1 MAGRSKSL
9 SVPESAPR
17 GRNKRR
23 VTRSNRNKVAFR
35 EAMLVANEAGMTRPE
50 SSSVPD
56 LLGEV
61 LARAVGGMRYAASEV
76 DKVPVEEFWVT
87 KYDAQGNVLVEPNK
101 WYQLELACRSEVAI
115 LADLYARLDLDRRKL
130 ELEEAEAA
138 LWAGVIREA
147 ARRSGLKPAQQRQL
161 LRALDEVI
169 EGSAEEAVA

>member
-9 SVPESAPR
+9 SVADPAPR
-17 GRNKRR
+17 KRNKRR

-35 EAMLVANEAGMTRPE
+35 EAMLTANAAGMQRPE
-50 SSSVPD
+50 TNSVPD

-76 DKVPVEEFWVT
+76 DKVPVEDFWVE
-87 KYDAQGNVLVEPNK
+87 KYDAHGNKLVEPNK
-101 WYQLELACRSEVAI
+101 WYQLELACRGEVAE
-115 LADLYARLDLDRRKL
+115 LADLYARLDLDRRRV

-147 ARRSGLKPAQQRQL
+147 ARRAGLKPAQQRQL

-169 EGSAEEAVA
+169 EGSGEEVA

>member
-1 MAGRSKSL
+1 M
-9 SVPESAPR
+9 
-17 GRNKRR
+17 KRR
-23 VTRSNRNKVAFR
+23 NLKRATFR
-35 EAMLVANEAGMTRPE
+35 EAMLIAAEGGMKVPE
-50 SSSVPD
+50 YNSVPD

-76 DKVPVEEFWVT
+76 DKVPVDEFWVR
-87 KYDAQGNVLVEPNK
+87 KIDAQGNVLVEPNK
-101 WYQLELACRSEVAI
+101 WYQLELACRGEVAE
-115 LADLYARLDLDRRKL
+115 LADLYARLDLDRRRV

-169 EGSAEEAVA
+169 EGSGEEVAA